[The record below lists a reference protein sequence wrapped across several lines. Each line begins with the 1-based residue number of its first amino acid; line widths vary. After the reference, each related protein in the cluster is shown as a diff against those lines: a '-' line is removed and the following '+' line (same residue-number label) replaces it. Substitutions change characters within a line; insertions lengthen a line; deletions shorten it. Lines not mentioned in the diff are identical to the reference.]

1 MAIDLSPRFTVS
13 LRGYDKEEV
22 ERYLATVSERSSQ
35 TDDQL
40 YELQE
45 QNRYLEEEHE
55 RLAARVEEL
64 EGAIRS
70 ETPHT
75 VGALG
80 QRITLILNEAEEGAA
95 ETLAQAKADA
105 DRLLA
110 VARGEAD
117 TLRGQ
122 AGNSAKEAS
131 DTLVAARR
139 QGDELTQRLEMEA
152 KARASS
158 ILNDAE
164 HRAQRRQDQIEKWAQ
179 EMIAHTQAEQARLSD
194 EFAMIRRGHEAEVR
208 ALTGDRDDAITA
220 LRALQASLAQAV
232 ERVEASRPRT
242 PGAGSQPSMEAT
254 TSASVMPA
262 RSGGATDAAFVEDA
276 PPEAA
281 PEPED
286 VVAERPVST
295 GLTAGARFLYEEE
308 DEDDGSTGPTAI
320 LGIIDPTGNGN
331 AGGTALD

>member
-22 ERYLATVSERSSQ
+22 ERYLATVSERSAQ

-55 RLAARVEEL
+55 RLAGRVEEL

-95 ETLAQAKADA
+95 ETLTQAKSDA

-110 VARGEAD
+110 VARGEAEV
-117 TLRGQ
+117 LRGQ
-122 AGNSAKEAS
+122 ASTSAKEAA
-131 DTLVAARR
+131 DTLTAARR
-139 QGDELTQRLEMEA
+139 QADDLTQRLEMEA

-179 EMIAHTQAEQARLSD
+179 EMIAHTQAEQARLTD

-208 ALTGDRDDAITA
+208 TLTGDRDDAITA

-242 PGAGSQPSMEAT
+242 PGAGSQPSAEAGT
-254 TSASVMPA
+254 ASA
-262 RSGGATDAAFVEDA
+262 RSGSATDVILDEPAAPDT
-276 PPEAA
+276 A

-286 VVAERPVST
+286 VVLDQPST
-295 GLTAGARFLYEEE
+295 GATSLTAGARFLY
-308 DEDDGSTGPTAI
+308 DSEDDSSTSPTAV
-320 LGIIDPTGNGN
+320 LGIIDPSGNGIGRN
-331 AGGTALD
+331 TDAG